1 MKIIT
6 LDDLAEYIEG
16 PDESPHIV
24 SAADYCDEV
33 IKRFHDPEDSKGSKL
48 PWGKVEFAIQFR
60 PGEVT
65 LWLGIN
71 GHGKSMLLGQL
82 MTGFMAQGEKACVL
96 SFEMK
101 PVATLQRMCR
111 QASCG
116 SRPTIEYI
124 QRFHQWTDG
133 KLWMYDQQGTVK
145 PDRVLSVIRYFAD
158 KLQGNHVVIDSLM
171 KCGISE
177 DDYNGQKRFLDEL
190 TSIARD
196 KQIHIHLVHHS
207 RKQGDESSPPGKMD
221 AKGSGAITDQ
231 VDNCISVWRNK
242 KKESDLQAGK
252 GDERDIDA
260 LMVVDKQRHGEW
272 EGKIMLWFHK
282 ESQQYVAGYGVS
294 PTDLT
299 VWRGAR

>member
-1 MKIIT
+1 MKMIT
-6 LDDLAEYIEG
+6 LEDLAQYTGEQ
-16 PDESPHIV
+16 DEAPHII
-24 SAADYCDEV
+24 AASEYCDQV
-33 IKRFHDPEDSKGSKL
+33 IDRFHNPQSLKGSKL
-48 PWGKVEFAIQFR
+48 PWGKVEFSIQFR
-60 PGEVT
+60 PGEVS

-82 MTGFMAQGEKACVL
+82 MTGFMAQGDRACIL

-111 QASCG
+111 QASMG
-116 SRPTIEYI
+116 SKPTIDFI
-124 QRFHQWTDG
+124 RRFHGWTDN

-158 KLQGNHVVIDSLM
+158 KLNGNHVVIDSLM
-171 KCGISE
+171 KCGIAE

-196 KQIHIHLVHHS
+196 KQIHVHLVHHS
-207 RKQGDESSPPGKMD
+207 RKQGDENSPPGKMD

-231 VDNCISVWRNK
+231 VDNCITVWRNK
-242 KKESDLQAGK
+242 KKEAELQAGK
-252 GDERDIDA
+252 GDENAVDA

-272 EGKIMLWFHK
+272 EGKIFLWFHK
-282 ESQQYVAGYGVS
+282 DSQQYVSAHGM
-294 PTDLT
+294 PPQELMR
-299 VWRGAR
+299 WR